1 LSLEK
6 AAVMRLFFCMLVS
19 TTEVMMKLSQRL
31 FSIDAFR
38 AITMLA
44 MIFVNDASGVQ
55 NIPSW
60 IDHVKANEDGMGFAD
75 TVFPAFLFI
84 VGLSIPI
91 AIGRRIS
98 KQATFLSTE
107 WHIIVRSVALIV
119 MGFFHVNL
127 ESYSAAAV
135 LPRAVWEIVIT
146 VAFFLIW
153 LDYPETLSRTR
164 RFAFMGIGVA
174 TLALMALIY
183 RGGSPLEPHGMRPS
197 WWGILGIIGWA
208 YLVCATLFL
217 VVKGKLPALLVIYA
231 VFLLVNILFHGG
243 WLTYDIPL
251 IGDGGSVT
259 LIMGGAVISSLH
271 LKGKHIAAYGVLM
284 IAAGFLLRPYT
295 GGISK
300 IHSTPAW
307 VLICSG
313 ISVLMFSLM
322 IWLVDV
328 KGKMNWFNVI
338 RPAGTSTLTCYL
350 IPYLLYSIFA
360 LVHFE
365 FPVVLSEGI
374 PGLLR
379 SLALAFIVI
388 LIVGW
393 LEKKKLRLKI

>member
-1 LSLEK
+1 
-6 AAVMRLFFCMLVS
+6 
-19 TTEVMMKLSQRL
+19 MKLSQRL
-31 FSIDAFR
+31 LSIDAFR

-44 MIFVNDASGVQ
+44 MIFVNDVSGVS
-55 NIPSW
+55 NIPAW

-98 KQATFLSTE
+98 RQESFFNTE
-107 WHIIVRSVALIV
+107 WHIIIRSVALIV

-127 ESYSAAAV
+127 ESYSSTAA
-135 LPRAVWEIVIT
+135 LPHAVWEILIT
-146 VAFFLIW
+146 VGFFMIW
-153 LDYPETLSRTR
+153 LDYPETMNRTR
-164 RFAFMGIGVA
+164 KYAIMGVGVA
-174 TLALMALIY
+174 LLLLMALLY
-183 RGGSPLEPHGMRPS
+183 EGGSKENPHGMQPE

-217 VVKGKLPALLVIYA
+217 VVKGKFPALVAIYGI
-231 VFLLVNILFHGG
+231 FLLINILHHGG
-243 WLTYDIPL
+243 WFAPKIWL
-251 IGDGGSVT
+251 IGDGGSVS
-259 LIMGGAVISSLH
+259 LIMGGAVVSSLY
-271 LKGKHIAAYGVLM
+271 LRLMKDGKRSTQMLIFTVIGVVM
-284 IAAGFLLRPYT
+284 ISAGFILRPYT
-295 GGISK
+295 AGISK

-313 ISVLMFSLM
+313 ISVLLFNLM

-328 KGKMNWFNVI
+328 KEKMNWFSII

-350 IPYLLYSIFA
+350 IPYLLYSIFT
-360 LVHFE
+360 LVHFK
-365 FPVVLSEGI
+365 FPAVLSEGI
-374 PGLLR
+374 GGILR
-379 SLALAFIVI
+379 SLAIAFVVI

>member
-1 LSLEK
+1 
-6 AAVMRLFFCMLVS
+6 
-19 TTEVMMKLSQRL
+19 MKLSQRL
-31 FSIDAFR
+31 LSIDAFR

-44 MIFVNDASGVQ
+44 MIFVNDVSGVS
-55 NIPSW
+55 NIPAW

-98 KQATFLSTE
+98 RQESFFNTE
-107 WHIIVRSVALIV
+107 WHIIVRSFALIV

-127 ESYSAAAV
+127 ESYSSMAA
-135 LPRAVWEIVIT
+135 LPHAVWELLIT
-146 VAFFLIW
+146 VAFFMIW
-153 LDYPETLSRTR
+153 LDYPETMNRTR
-164 RFAFMGIGVA
+164 KYAIMGVGVA
-174 TLALMALIY
+174 LLLLMALLY
-183 RGGSPLEPHGMRPS
+183 QGGSGDNLHGMQPE

-217 VVKGKLPALLVIYA
+217 VVKGKLPALVVIYGI
-231 VFLLVNILFHGG
+231 FLLINILNHGG
-243 WLTYDIPL
+243 WFAPKIWL
-251 IGDGGSVT
+251 IGDGGSVS
-259 LIMGGAVISSLH
+259 LIMGGAVVSSLY
-271 LKGKHIAAYGVLM
+271 LKLMKDGKRSTQMLIFTVIGVGM
-284 IAAGFLLRPYT
+284 ITAGFILRPYT
-295 GGISK
+295 AGISK

-313 ISVLMFSLM
+313 ISVLLFNLM

-328 KGKMNWFNVI
+328 KEKMNWFSII

-350 IPYLLYSIFA
+350 IPYLLYSIFT
-360 LVHFE
+360 LVHFK
-365 FPVVLSEGI
+365 FPAVLSEGI
-374 PGLLR
+374 GGILR
-379 SLALAFIVI
+379 SLVVAFVVI